1 MNVPSNIGRKQ
12 SLSRSSRQKRKLNPE
27 PREID
32 YRIRPAKNVERKMLL
47 EICSRLGAAED
58 LSNYRYVGMGS
69 IYFVDFALFHRVFGI
84 ESMISLEG
92 REHLMDRCEW
102 NRPFDCIKVLSTTVE
117 RALPELRSDTPTIM
131 WLDYEDK
138 LDAPILSQV
147 AEACEILA
155 PRSILIVTVNASPD
169 PLETRID
176 CFRRRFGNR
185 DIGRVN
191 RPAHLGAVKLRELN
205 YEYLTQ
211 AVSEAVENRAQRD
224 DLEHRQVAH
233 FAYRDG
239 ARMLTVAWLLHERSD
254 AEVMD
259 RCGFGRPSFA
269 SATAEPFEI
278 EVPRLTYR
286 ERLALDRLLPDGEI
300 GERPE
305 SIDDVDATAYSLLY
319 RQMPIYVD
327 AVI

>member
-1 MNVPSNIGRKQ
+1 LAKPSQ
-12 SLSRSSRQKRKLNPE
+12 SKRALDPE

-47 EICSRLGAAED
+47 EICSRMSAAED
-58 LSNYRYVGMGS
+58 VANYRYVGMGS
-69 IYFVDFALFHRVFGI
+69 IYFVDFELFHRAFGI
-84 ESMISLEG
+84 ESMISIEG
-92 REHLMDRCEW
+92 RENLTERCEW
-102 NRPFDCIKVLSTTVE
+102 NRPFDCIEVRPTTVE

-131 WLDYEDK
+131 WLDYEER

-169 PLETRID
+169 PSDSRVD
-176 CFRRRFGNR
+176 NFRRRFGNR
-185 DIGRVN
+185 DVGRVN
-191 RPAHLGAVKLRELN
+191 KPAHIGNVKLRELN

-211 AVSEAVENRAQRD
+211 SVSEAIENRAHRE
-224 DLEHRQVAH
+224 DLQHRQLAH
-233 FAYRDG
+233 FAYKDG
-239 ARMLTVAWLLHERSD
+239 ARMLTVAWLIHERADTD
-254 AEVMD
+254 AID
-259 RCGFGRPSFA
+259 RCGFDRLSFA
-269 SATAEPFEI
+269 STNAKPFEI

-286 ERLALDRLLPDGEI
+286 ERLALDRLLPEGKLDERPASI
-300 GERPE
+300 GE
-305 SIDDVDATAYSLLY
+305 VDAAAYSLLY